1 MNILKNTKK
10 GFIIISTIAISNK
23 LAESFEYCGYLK
35 RRVILENYPLF
46 DKFEIKDDSYND
58 KNSKIIIVRSKEIR
72 SNDVNK
78 INKLS
83 KIQNKA
89 IKAIIK
95 KEEASITLD
104 GIIGEMTSQL
114 IEIDKTGKVLS
125 YLKTK
130 ASVSAKSGTS
140 K

>member
-23 LAESFEYCGYLK
+23 LAESFEYCGSLK
-35 RRVILENYPLF
+35 KMAILKTFPLF
-46 DKFEIKDDSYND
+46 DKFEIKNDVYNG
-58 KNSKIIIVRSKEIR
+58 KNQKNIVVTSKEIR
-72 SNDVNK
+72 SLDINS

-83 KIQNKA
+83 KIQNKV

-95 KEEASITLD
+95 KEAASIIID
-104 GIIGEMTSQL
+104 GAIGEMANQL
-114 IEIDKTGKVLS
+114 VKIDKTKKVLS
-125 YLKTK
+125 CLKTE
-130 ASVSAKSGTS
+130 ASVSAKSNTS

>member
-23 LAESFEYCGYLK
+23 LAESFEYCGSLK
-35 RRVILENYPLF
+35 KMVILKTFPLF
-46 DKFEIKDDSYND
+46 DKFEIKNDVYNG
-58 KNSKIIIVRSKEIR
+58 KNQKNIVVTSKEIR
-72 SNDVNK
+72 STYINS

-95 KEEASITLD
+95 KEAASIIIDGAIGEMANQLVKIDKTKKVLSCLKTEASI
-104 GIIGEMTSQL
+104 
-114 IEIDKTGKVLS
+114 
-125 YLKTK
+125 
-130 ASVSAKSGTS
+130 SAKSNTS

>member
-10 GFIIISTIAISNK
+10 GFVIISTIAISNK
-23 LAESFEYCGYLK
+23 LAESFEYCGSLK
-35 RRVILENYPLF
+35 KRAILENYPLF
-46 DKFEIKDDSYND
+46 GKFEIKDDFCNG
-58 KNSKIIIVRSKEIR
+58 KNSKIIVIRSKEIR
-72 SNDVNK
+72 STNINK

-95 KEEASITLD
+95 KEEASIMLD
-104 GIIGEMTSQL
+104 GIIGEMANQL

-130 ASVSAKSGTS
+130 ASISAKSGTS